1 MLNVFLVVGARP
13 NFMKMAPLYF
23 ALEKAGV
30 FNPVIVHTGQHYDY
44 EMSLAFFEDLELPEP
59 HYFLGAGS
67 GTHAEQTARIM
78 MQFEKVLLQ
87 QKADLVIVFGDVNST
102 LACSI
107 TARKLLVPVA
117 HVEAGLRSFDET
129 MPEEINRK
137 LTDGIANILFTPS
150 PDGDKN
156 LMNEGVDH
164 GRIHRVGNIMIDAL
178 MTILETIDASY
189 EKTLLQKLNLKKS
202 NYVLVTLHRP
212 SNVDDRDT
220 LAKIL
225 DYLEALSKKTS
236 VVFPMHPRTK
246 RNMEKSGMNV
256 GRAAGLRIIEPL
268 RYKEFITLEKNA
280 MFVLTDSGGIQ
291 EETTYLGL
299 ACLTL
304 RPNTERPITVTEG
317 TNELVDLSNIEQESE
332 LILSGNWKKGK
343 IPELWD
349 GKTAERIARKI
360 IEFCEGSRSGQRRA
374 GDA

>member
-1 MLNVFLVVGARP
+1 
-13 NFMKMAPLYF
+13 
-23 ALEKAGV
+23 
-30 FNPVIVHTGQHYDY
+30 
-44 EMSLAFFEDLELPEP
+44 
-59 HYFLGAGS
+59 
-67 GTHAEQTARIM
+67 M

-343 IPELWD
+343 IPQLWD

-360 IEFCEGSRSGQRRA
+360 IEFLEG
-374 GDA
+374 